1 MGYRK
6 LAKLSV
12 NLLLLS
18 YIRNFLVVA
27 IADERLLRDGA
38 GKPRAIRWC
47 RYFPTLPVYARAC
60 GYVGAILR
68 SRCLLFILCC
78 TLAGLC

>member
-6 LAKLSV
+6 LAKLLI
-12 NLLLLS
+12 NLLLLA
-18 YIRNFLVVA
+18 YIRNLLVLA

-38 GKPRAIRWC
+38 GKPRAVRWC
-47 RYFPTLPVYARAC
+47 GHSTLPVYAWAC
-60 GYVGAILR
+60 GYVGVICVR
-68 SRCLLFILCC
+68 YLLFSLCC